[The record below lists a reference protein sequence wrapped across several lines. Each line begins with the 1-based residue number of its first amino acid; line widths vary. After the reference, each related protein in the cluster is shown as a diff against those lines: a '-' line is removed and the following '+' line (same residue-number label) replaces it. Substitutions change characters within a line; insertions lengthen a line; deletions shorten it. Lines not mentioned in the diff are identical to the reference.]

1 MGESDKLPPLKMCY
15 NITSFEHASFEDM
28 LAMVEGTDEQ
38 EIIRRGNALTKAQ
51 SEIEKI
57 GDELKKRVGRVTW
70 KGEGGDAFR
79 NWGDDFANQALK
91 LASFAGSVG
100 TAMETAGQALSEVK
114 KSMPDRPAGSQ
125 VCYADQEKE
134 EKRLESLKKVRDEA
148 LPQMYKLAS
157 YYRMSQETIAA
168 SQENEPVFKPLPS
181 QMIPDTSVGGGQ
193 ESYGS
198 PSVSGG
204 GGHTAPASVGTTH
217 PAVDP
222 STVSPGSPAHFSPAH
237 VSPGHVTPPSIPEN
251 PGHVTVPDATHTNID
266 TVKPSPPT
274 TTAPQL
280 PTDGGPPVSPVT
292 DRPGPVGLP
301 ASPPPTVGP
310 TTGMG
315 KVNPTVGKVNPTVGK
330 ANPTVGKVNPT
341 VGTGGTKGPVT
352 APRLP
357 NGPTEQINGRPINS
371 VRDRSIVGGMQN
383 HQAGTNQGSR
393 QSRGTVIGR
402 EPAGPVGR
410 AGPGAGPGLPTA
422 GRPGGV
428 IGAGPNRGASASVRA
443 EGTARRAS
451 ELRTGGEFTPGGS
464 GLVRGQAEGRA
475 PGAPGAAASG
485 GGEGQKRQREEGR
498 NAPDQLTEDEETW
511 NEGRRGTV
519 PPVIG

>member
-1 MGESDKLPPLKMCY
+1 MGDSSKLPPLRMCY
-15 NITSFEHASFEDM
+15 NVTSFEHASFEDM

-91 LASFAGSVG
+91 LAGFAGSVG

-114 KSMPDRPAGSQ
+114 KSMPERPAGSQ
-125 VCYADQEKE
+125 MCYADQEKE
-134 EKRLESLKKVRDEA
+134 KKRLEGLDKARDEA

-157 YYRMSQETIAA
+157 YYRMSQETIAG
-168 SQENEPVFKPLPS
+168 SQQDEPVFKPLPAS
-181 QMIPDTSVGGGQ
+181 ALPRTQDGSGQ

-198 PSVSGG
+198 SSVSTGAV
-204 GGHTAPASVGTTH
+204 HTAPTSVGTTH
-217 PAVDP
+217 PVVDP
-222 STVSPGSPAHFSPAH
+222 STVTPGSSAHVSPAH
-237 VSPGHVTPPSIPEN
+237 VSPGHVTPPSIPES

-266 TVKPSPPT
+266 TVNPSPPT

-280 PTDGGPPVSPVT
+280 PTGGGPPVSPVT
-292 DRPGPVGLP
+292 DGPGPVVLP
-301 ASPPPTVGP
+301 ASPPRTVGP

-315 KVNPTVGKVNPTVGK
+315 KVNPTVGKVNPTVG
-330 ANPTVGKVNPT
+330 
-341 VGTGGTKGPVT
+341 TGGTKGPT
-352 APRLP
+352 TTPRLP
-357 NGPTEQINGRPINS
+357 NGPTEQINGRPTNP
-371 VRDRSIVGGMQN
+371 VRADRSIVGGMQN
-383 HQAGTNQGSR
+383 HQAGTNQGTR

-410 AGPGAGPGLPTA
+410 AGPGAGPGLPAA

-428 IGAGPNRGASASVRA
+428 IGAGPNRGASASARA
-443 EGTARRAS
+443 EGAARRTS

-464 GLVRGQAEGRA
+464 GLVRGQGEGRA
-475 PGAPGAAASG
+475 PGTPGAAASG
-485 GGEGQKRQREEGR
+485 RGEGQRRRREEDR
-498 NAPDQLTEDEETW
+498 EAPDRLTGDEETW

>member
-1 MGESDKLPPLKMCY
+1 MGDSSKLPPLKMCY

-91 LASFAGSVG
+91 LAGFAGSVG

-134 EKRLESLKKVRDEA
+134 KKRLEGLDKARDEA

-157 YYRMSQETIAA
+157 YYRMSQETIAG
-168 SQENEPVFKPLPS
+168 SQQDEPVFKPLPAS
-181 QMIPDTSVGGGQ
+181 ALPRTQDGSGQ

-204 GGHTAPASVGTTH
+204 SVHTTPASVGTTH

-266 TVKPSPPT
+266 TVNPSPPT

-280 PTDGGPPVSPVT
+280 PTGGGPPVTPVT
-292 DRPGPVGLP
+292 DGPGPVGLP

-315 KVNPTVGKVNPTVGK
+315 KIG
-330 ANPTVGKVNPT
+330 PTVGKVNPT

-357 NGPTEQINGRPINS
+357 NGPTEQINGRPTTNP
-371 VRDRSIVGGMQN
+371 VRADRSIVGGMQN
-383 HQAGTNQGSR
+383 HQAGTNQGNR

-410 AGPGAGPGLPTA
+410 AGPGAGPGLP
-422 GRPGGV
+422 RPGGPAV
-428 IGAGPNRGASASVRA
+428 SSAPGRAGELRRRPGAGVRRVARASCGPAASSPPVGADWSGGRPKDGPPERRGRRHRGAVR
-443 EGTARRAS
+443 
-451 ELRTGGEFTPGGS
+451 
-464 GLVRGQAEGRA
+464 V
-475 PGAPGAAASG
+475 
-485 GGEGQKRQREEGR
+485 
-498 NAPDQLTEDEETW
+498 
-511 NEGRRGTV
+511 RRGSARKTGTR
-519 PPVIG
+519 PTS